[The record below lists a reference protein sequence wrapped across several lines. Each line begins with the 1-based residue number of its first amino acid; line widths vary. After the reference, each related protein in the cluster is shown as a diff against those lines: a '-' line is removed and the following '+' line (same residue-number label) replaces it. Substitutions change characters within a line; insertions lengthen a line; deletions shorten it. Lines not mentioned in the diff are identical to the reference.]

1 MTDHIE
7 FYEEKNGFGEFQRL
21 GPYSTKERRVYRFA
35 ELHQPEV
42 EKVLGQARSMYMALS
57 MAYLKKHGDVGTCV
71 LGNGL
76 YIAVKPP
83 RARSAFMLRIAGA
96 MGQSESP
103 GYACKDAVLKFLKDN
118 GIDAWYEC
126 GRMD

>member
-1 MTDHIE
+1 MTIE
-7 FYEEKNGFGEFQRL
+7 FYEEKNGFGEYQRI
-21 GPYSTKERRVYRFA
+21 GNPTDTRVYRFA
-35 ELHQPEV
+35 DLHDPKVEAVLVKAQKMYRELGEAV
-42 EKVLGQARSMYMALS
+42 
-57 MAYLKKHGDVGTCV
+57 LKKKGDMGTCV

-83 RARSAFMLRIAGA
+83 RARSAFMMKIAGTV
-96 MGQSESP
+96 GQSETASY
-103 GYACKDAVLKFLKDN
+103 GAKDEVLKFLKDN